1 MLPPMGAEISGE
13 TIRHVA
19 RLARIE
25 LADEEVAGL
34 VGELATILAY
44 FDKLNELDT
53 SSTEP
58 LTRAVDLHSVMAE
71 DEPGAC
77 LSTEEALAAAPDR
90 DGSFFKVP
98 KVLGDS

>member
-1 MLPPMGAEISGE
+1 MSADLSEEA
-13 TIRHVA
+13 IRHVA
-19 RLARIE
+19 RIARIE
-25 LADEEVAGL
+25 LAGGEAAAL
-34 VGELATILAY
+34 VGQLATILAY

-53 SSTEP
+53 SKTEP
-58 LTRAVDLHSVMAE
+58 LTRAVDLHSVMAD
-71 DEPGAC
+71 DEPAPC

>member
-1 MLPPMGAEISGE
+1 MGAEISEE

-25 LADEEVAGL
+25 LTDDEAAGL
-34 VGELATILAY
+34 VAQFATILAY

-53 SSTEP
+53 ANVEP
-58 LTRAVDLHSVMAE
+58 LTRAVELHSVMAE
-71 DEPGAC
+71 DRPAPG
-77 LSTEEALAAAPDR
+77 LSTEEALAAAPER

>member
-1 MLPPMGAEISGE
+1 MSTGISDE

-25 LADEEVAGL
+25 VSGERVPALAR
-34 VGELATILAY
+34 ELATILSY

-53 SSTEP
+53 SGVEP
-58 LTRAVDLHSVMAE
+58 LTRAVDLHSVLAD
-71 DEPGAC
+71 DEPRPC
-77 LSTEEALAAAPDR
+77 LTTEEALAAAPDR

>member
-1 MLPPMGAEISGE
+1 MSADLSEE

-19 RLARIE
+19 RLARID
-25 LADEEVAGL
+25 LTGDEAAALLGQF
-34 VGELATILAY
+34 ATILAY

-53 SSTEP
+53 SNVEP
-58 LTRAVDLHSVMAE
+58 LTRAVDLHSVMAD
-71 DEPGAC
+71 DEPGPC

>member
-1 MLPPMGAEISGE
+1 MSADLSEE

-25 LADEEVAGL
+25 LAGDEAASL
-34 VGELATILAY
+34 VGPFATILAY

-53 SSTEP
+53 AKVEP
-58 LTRAVDLHSVMAE
+58 LTRAVDLHSVMAA
-71 DEPGAC
+71 DAPAPG

-90 DGSFFKVP
+90 DGPFFKVP

>member
-1 MLPPMGAEISGE
+1 MSTGISDE

-25 LADEEVAGL
+25 VAEKRVPALAR
-34 VGELATILAY
+34 ELATILSY

-53 SSTEP
+53 SGVEP
-58 LTRAVDLHSVMAE
+58 LTRAVDLHSVLAD
-71 DEPGAC
+71 DEPHPC
-77 LSTEEALAAAPDR
+77 LTTEEALAAAPDR

>member
-1 MLPPMGAEISGE
+1 MSSGISEE

-25 LADEEVAGL
+25 VAQEQVPAL
-34 VGELATILAY
+34 REQLATVLAY

-53 SSTEP
+53 TGVEP
-58 LTRAVDLHSVMAE
+58 LTRAVDLHSVVAA
-71 DEPGAC
+71 DEPRAG
-77 LSTEEALAAAPDR
+77 LTTDEALAAAPDR

>member
-1 MLPPMGAEISGE
+1 MSNGISDE

-19 RLARIE
+19 RLSRIE
-25 LADEEVAGL
+25 VADERVSA
-34 VGELATILAY
+34 LAREFAAILAY

-53 SSTEP
+53 GSVEP
-58 LTRAVDLHSVMAE
+58 LTRAVELHSVMAA
-71 DEPGAC
+71 DEPRPC
-77 LSTEEALAAAPDR
+77 LTTEEALAAAPQR

>member
-1 MLPPMGAEISGE
+1 MSTGISDE

-25 LADEEVAGL
+25 VAEERVPALAR
-34 VGELATILAY
+34 ELATILSY

-53 SSTEP
+53 SGVEP
-58 LTRAVDLHSVMAE
+58 LTRAVDLHSVLAA
-71 DEPGAC
+71 DEPRPC
-77 LSTEEALAAAPDR
+77 LTTEEALAAAPDR

>member
-1 MLPPMGAEISGE
+1 MASDLSEE

-19 RLARIE
+19 RLARID
-25 LADEEVAGL
+25 LTDQEVRSLLGQF
-34 VGELATILAY
+34 ATILAY

-53 SSTEP
+53 SAVQP
-58 LTRAVDLHSVMAE
+58 LTRAVDLHSVMA
-71 DEPGAC
+71 DDSPGAC
-77 LSTEEALAAAPDR
+77 LATEEALAAAPER

>member
-1 MLPPMGAEISGE
+1 VSTGISDE

-25 LADEEVAGL
+25 VSEERVPALAQ
-34 VGELATILAY
+34 ELATILSY

-53 SSTEP
+53 SGVEP
-58 LTRAVDLHSVMAE
+58 LTRAVDRHSVLAD
-71 DEPGAC
+71 DEPCPC
-77 LSTEEALAAAPDR
+77 LTTEEALAAAPDR